1 MDNFAELI
9 GSLFIAVFI
18 TGIFYFALKSHG
30 PWGSIW
36 TFFFVVL
43 LIIWAASLWLNP
55 AGPVF
60 LGVAWVPMLIIG
72 FLVGLLFIALPKAPD
87 SRQPFERNRRQ
98 ENEIGDDPREL
109 SGEPAPDDTAI
120 KVSGI
125 FWVLILALFFAV
137 LLGYWFN

>member
-18 TGIFYFALKSHG
+18 TTIFYFALKSRG
-30 PWGSIW
+30 PWGSFWI
-36 TFFFVVL
+36 FFFVVL
-43 LIIWAASLWLNP
+43 MIVWAASLWINP

-60 LGVAWVPMLIIG
+60 LGVAWVPLLVIG

-87 SRQPFERNRRQ
+87 SRRPFERKR
-98 ENEIGDDPREL
+98 EISDDPREL
-109 SGEPAPDDTAI
+109 SGEDEPTDAAI

-125 FWVLILALFFAV
+125 FWVLIVALFLAV
-137 LLGYWFN
+137 ILGYWLN

>member
-18 TGIFYFALKSHG
+18 TSIFYFALKSRG
-30 PWGSIW
+30 PWGSFW

-43 LIIWAASLWLNP
+43 MIVWAASLWINP
-55 AGPVF
+55 SGPIF
-60 LGVAWVPMLIIG
+60 LGVAWVPLLIVG

-87 SRQPFERNRRQ
+87 VRKPYEQDR
-98 ENEIGDDPREL
+98 EISDNPREL
-109 SGEPAPDDTAI
+109 SGEDEPTDTAV

-125 FWVLILALFFAV
+125 FWILIVALFLAV
-137 LLGYWFN
+137 ILGYWLN